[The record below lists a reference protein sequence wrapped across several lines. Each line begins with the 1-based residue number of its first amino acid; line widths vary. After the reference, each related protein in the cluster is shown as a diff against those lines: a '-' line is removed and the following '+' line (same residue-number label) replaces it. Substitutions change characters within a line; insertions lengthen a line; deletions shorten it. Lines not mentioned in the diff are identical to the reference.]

1 MVANSKFYSTDKAI
15 QLVSRMYREHGLWLI
30 EVEVPDWILDD
41 LIDEL
46 KSTGGVEIQET
57 NLEGVIRI
65 SQKLP
70 LFQE

>member
-1 MVANSKFYSTDKAI
+1 
-15 QLVSRMYREHGLWLI
+15 MYREHGLWLI